1 MCWIYVR
8 CAWSERILLVQNCR
22 RICML
27 QNCFSNVARS
37 GFTGRFHLEGGAQ
50 IAFSTSIGKTSRL
63 YFHIKCH
70 KTAAFPSIKLREAIR
85 IDFRPS
91 AILCAC
97 NLCFWAFRWAISS
110 IWPIYTWIEL
120 QLYTFST
127 NLMQHSMCF
136 FCKTLVISKTH
147 FQFGE
152 KFEISLFSSFPKIQ
166 LVTHQIAMLNK
177 PFGINNFWQF
187 SYS

>member
-1 MCWIYVR
+1 
-8 CAWSERILLVQNCR
+8 
-22 RICML
+22 ML

-37 GFTGRFHLEGGAQ
+37 VLTGRFHLEVVPKLHSQ
-50 IAFSTSIGKTSRL
+50 PPLEKLHDSIFTSN
-63 YFHIKCH
+63 
-70 KTAAFPSIKLREAIR
+70 AIKLLLFLQLNYVKRSEAIR

-127 NLMQHSMCF
+127 NLMQHFMCF
-136 FCKTLVISKTH
+136 YCKTLVISKPH
-147 FQFGE
+147 FQFGQ
-152 KFEISLFSSFPKIQ
+152 KFEISLFSSISKIQ
-166 LVTHQIAMLNK
+166 LVTHQIAMSNK
-177 PFGINNFWQF
+177 QFGTNNFWQF